1 MTSPILKAKYANDIF
16 TTEPEAISRS
26 MDMGLD
32 GITHVSDYNGQAVF
46 MPAESHEAY
55 LAYYSDDSDYQVG
68 SLPNDEEAP
77 MVDRLE
83 ALRMVVS
90 EILKSS
96 IVKADYQGDQ
106 VTLNKP
112 RRTDGGNKKFE
123 VFVMDGDR
131 VKRVTFGDPNM
142 EIRRDNL
149 KARANFRARHSCDT
163 KKDKTTAGYWS
174 CRMWEGDTS
183 VSDLTKASIE
193 SANIQV
199 STDSSPLPT
208 EGKILKVDEEQRI
221 IYGWA
226 SVTTYK
232 GELLVDRQGDT
243 IKTDTLHR
251 AVNKF
256 MKGVRVGKLLHQG
269 EQVGEI
275 IHSFPMTKEISAAL
289 GIQSDREGWI
299 TGYYVSDD
307 NLWEQV
313 KAGDYAE
320 FSIGGRAQ
328 KEEF

>member
-32 GITHVSDYNGQAVF
+32 GVTHVSDYNGQAVF

-68 SLPNDEEAP
+68 SLPNDEEVP

-83 ALRMVVS
+83 ALRMVVA
-90 EILKSS
+90 EILKDST
-96 IVKADYQGDQ
+96 VKFKS
-106 VTLNKP
+106 N
-112 RRTDGGNKKFE
+112 
-123 VFVMDGDR
+123 VF
-131 VKRVTFGDPNM
+131 
-142 EIRRDNL
+142 
-149 KARANFRARHSCDT
+149 
-163 KKDKTTAGYWS
+163 
-174 CRMWEGDTS
+174 
-183 VSDLTKASIE
+183 
-193 SANIQV
+193 
-199 STDSSPLPT
+199 
-208 EGKILKVDEEQRI
+208 KVDEEQRI

-275 IHSFPMTKEISAAL
+275 IHSFPMTKEICAAL
-289 GIQSDREGWI
+289 GIQSDKEGWI